1 MFDPEKLK
9 VLMTRYLCMVLG
21 GLFSGCA
28 ALAVLA
34 TGIMLV
40 GLFRGEWAVLHL
52 FAMICMAGAFGMLA
66 AIFFALLDR
75 RPKYRRKHE
84 PCQYRH

>member
-34 TGIMLV
+34 TGTMLV

-66 AIFFALLDR
+66 AIFFALFGSTA
-75 RPKYRRKHE
+75 KVQE
-84 PCQYRH
+84 EA